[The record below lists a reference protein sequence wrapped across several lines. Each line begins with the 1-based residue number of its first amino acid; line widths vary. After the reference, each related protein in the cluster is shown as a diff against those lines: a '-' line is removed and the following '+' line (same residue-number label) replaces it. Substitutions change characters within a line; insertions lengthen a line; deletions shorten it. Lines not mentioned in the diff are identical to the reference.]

1 MKKFYLCFVLVFFCL
16 FNPKISVAE
25 PGFFL
30 QTLTNTFVDWVFGRL
45 DTYIEDK
52 PDESDEPLDKKNI
65 QEPNKNTSD
74 KKVSIKMDEVVKR
87 DDTFY
92 KKFSNIPFSGHIESY
107 HPNGQLKI
115 IGEFSEGK
123 KIGKW
128 VEYYMSGV
136 KKSEGKFAN
145 GKKDGA
151 WVYYFLNTFI
161 KEKQFFITGNKDGLW
176 EKFDVHGTLIQTES
190 YQNGKWIITT
200 IN

>member
-1 MKKFYLCFVLVFFCL
+1 MKKFILIFVFVFFCS
-16 FNPKISVAE
+16 FNPTISVAE

-45 DTYIEDK
+45 DTYIKDE
-52 PDESDEPLDKKNI
+52 PDESDKNLNEKKI
-65 QEPNKNTSD
+65 HEIKKTYE

-87 DDTFY
+87 DATFY

-107 HPNGQLKI
+107 HPNGQLEI

-151 WVYYFLNTFI
+151 WVYYFLNTNI
-161 KEKQFFITGNKDGLW
+161 KEKQLFIAGNKDGLW
-176 EKFDVHGTLIQTES
+176 EKFDVYGTLIQTES

>member
-1 MKKFYLCFVLVFFCL
+1 M
-16 FNPKISVAE
+16 AE

-45 DTYIEDK
+45 DTYIEVK
-52 PDESDEPLDKKNI
+52 PDESDEPLDKKSI
-65 QEPNKNTSD
+65 QEPNKNTSE
-74 KKVSIKMDEVVKR
+74 KKVSIKIDEVVER

-92 KKFSNIPFSGHIESY
+92 KKFSNIPFSGHMESY

-123 KIGKW
+123 KIGEW

-151 WVYYFLNTFI
+151 WVYYFLNTNI
-161 KEKQFFITGNKDGLW
+161 KEKQFFINGNKDGLW